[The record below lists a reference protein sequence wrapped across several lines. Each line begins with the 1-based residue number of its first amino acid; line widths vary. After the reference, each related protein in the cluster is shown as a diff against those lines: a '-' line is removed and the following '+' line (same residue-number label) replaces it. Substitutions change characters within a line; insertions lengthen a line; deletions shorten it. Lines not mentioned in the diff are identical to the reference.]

1 MTATPANDTSQTTS
15 RLVDVGDASLHV
27 SEVGTGFPVVWLH
40 GSGPG
45 ASGLSN
51 FASNL
56 ADFGDFRSIVIDHPR
71 FGQSSKVHVDGP
83 MIPFSGERIL
93 RALDALG
100 VDRFALVGNSYGGG
114 VSAWIAGTA
123 PERVTH
129 LILMAPGGLLP
140 PPEQR
145 PANGEL
151 PYGLRLISK
160 AMTAPADLEL
170 MTEFTTAM
178 LANPGLASPELIRGR
193 MEAAHANFPEIE
205 GDGVINI
212 GGVSEQVGSITA
224 KTLIVWGREDRF
236 LPLEMFAML
245 WLAAIPQAELHVFSR
260 CGHWVQFE
268 RRDSFN
274 QLVGN
279 FLRTR

>member
-1 MTATPANDTSQTTS
+1 MTASPDPSQIVS
-15 RLVDVGDASLHV
+15 RQVDVGDASLYV
-27 SEVGTGFPVVWLH
+27 SEVGAGFPVVWLH

-56 ADFGDFRSIVIDHPR
+56 ADFGDFRNIVIDHPR
-71 FGQSSKVHVDGP
+71 FGRSSKVHVEGP

-100 VDRFALVGNSYGGG
+100 VDSFALVGNSYGGG

-123 PERVTH
+123 PERVSH
-129 LILMAPGGLLP
+129 LILMAPGGLMP
-140 PPEQR
+140 PSEQR
-145 PANGEL
+145 PADGEL

-160 AMTAPADLEL
+160 AMTEPADLAL

-178 LANPGLASPELIRGR
+178 LSDPGLASAELVSGR
-193 MEAAHANFPEIE
+193 LEAARANFPEIE
-205 GDGVINI
+205 GDGVIDI
-212 GGVSEQVGSITA
+212 GGVGEQVASITA
-224 KTLIVWGREDRF
+224 KTLVVWGRDDRF

-245 WLAAIPQAELHVFSR
+245 WLAAIPQAELHVFSH

-268 RRDSFN
+268 RRDSFD
-274 QLVGN
+274 QLVGD
-279 FLRTR
+279 FLRAP